1 MFHPEDMMQ
10 VVVIRRLP
18 NIQFDSCESTNSWWD
33 ESEGKF
39 DPSTL
44 GPLYR
49 VMMDAPIIA
58 TMVPTDFAWLL
69 AFLISNFSI
78 LNNAKDTN
86 EQTTS
91 NNWNLWSNIVPLLR

>member
-10 VVVIRRLP
+10 VVVIRRPP

-44 GPLYR
+44 GPLYN

-58 TMVPTDFAWLL
+58 TTVPTDFAWLL
-69 AFLISNFSI
+69 AFVISNFSI
-78 LNNAKDTN
+78 LKMSKDWKN
-86 EQTTS
+86 EQLVTTETYD
-91 NNWNLWSNIVPLLR
+91 LT